1 MTTALAFLFVLGV
14 LVFVH
19 ELGHFLVAR
28 WHGVRVHT
36 FSLGFGPKLFSFRRG
51 DTEYCVS
58 VVPLGGYVKLAGE
71 NAIEEETAPG
81 NRADGSV
88 ESDQFMAK
96 SKWVRFQVYVAGP
109 VMNILLAIV
118 VAAVVLSRGADVPI
132 YRSAAPVIGLIETG
146 SPAEAAG
153 LRVGDLVVSLDGT
166 PVKSWDEFD
175 MAVAPKAGREL
186 SVVAS
191 RNGERMSVRV
201 TPVAIGSYEMGDLGI
216 GPVLRPQITQ
226 VNPGSPAEQ
235 AGLERG
241 DVLLAVD
248 GERNLPH
255 ESIIERIRASPD
267 TPLTLTVE
275 RVGAERNVTVV
286 PRGPQGAALIGVGI
300 SQYEVRRIDPSAF
313 EAVKLSVQQNWET
326 TKLIGKTLGGLLT
339 RETPVR
345 QLMGPVGIAQLSGSA
360 AELGWIA
367 LLNLMAMI
375 SLNLGL
381 LNLMPVPVLDG
392 GHIAI
397 LAVEGLARR
406 DLSVRVKERI
416 LVAGATVMVLLM
428 VTVIYNDIARLMR

>member
-1 MTTALAFLFVLGV
+1 MTTILAFLFVLGV

-28 WHGVRVHT
+28 FHGVRVHT
-36 FSLGFGPKLFSFRRG
+36 FSLGFGPRLFSFRRG
-51 DTEYCVS
+51 DTEYCIS
-58 VVPLGGYVKLAGE
+58 VIPLGGYVKLAGE
-71 NAIEEETAPG
+71 NALEEEAS
-81 NRADGSV
+81 GSSDPLA
-88 ESDQFMAK
+88 SDQFMAK

-118 VAAVVLSRGADVPI
+118 VGAVVLSRGADVPI
-132 YRSAAPVIGLIETG
+132 YRSGPPVIGSVEEG
-146 SPAEAAG
+146 KPAAAAG
-153 LRVGDLVVSLDGT
+153 LRAGDLVVSVDGVPMST
-166 PVKSWDEFD
+166 WDEFE
-175 MAVAPKAGREL
+175 MTVVPKAGREL
-186 SVVAS
+186 TLIAN
-191 RNGERMSVRV
+191 RQGERVSVRV
-201 TPVAIGSYEMGDLGI
+201 TPVATGSYEMGDLGI

-241 DVLLAVD
+241 DVLLAIN
-248 GERNLPH
+248 GARNLTQD
-255 ESIIERIRASPD
+255 EIVERLRASAD

-275 RVGAERNVTVV
+275 RAGASRDTTVV
-286 PRGPQGAALIGVGI
+286 PRGPQGAAMIGVGI
-300 SQYEVRRIDPSAF
+300 SGWEVRRIDPTVF

-326 TKLIGKTLGGLLT
+326 TRLIGKTLSGLLT

-360 AELGWIA
+360 AELGWVA

-406 DLSVRVKERI
+406 DLSVRMKERI